1 VPRGKPQVVHAD
13 RIRLKKPQLLADEGD
28 CGVNDNDVALQSDV
42 DESDQGGLEQDSSVR
57 SKQVRQPPVWL
68 QDYVKF

>member
-1 VPRGKPQVVHAD
+1 MSDLLYEVDCGPRGKTQVIHAD

-42 DESDQGGLEQDSSVR
+42 GDSDHNA
-57 SKQVRQPPVWL
+57 
-68 QDYVKF
+68 